1 MMPHPRVPHLL
12 FVASVALG
20 ATLPTPAAVSGGDG
34 AAPAAGAPALE
45 PAVRRAPPPK
55 SFVRLTRD
63 EDGAPAK
70 LQTAVVRYGP
80 ADDAADDLLVD
91 LVAAVHVA
99 DRRYYKDLD
108 ELLGEYEALLYE
120 LVKPDGAAVP
130 DGRPVEAADPLSMI
144 VSLGLDHLGLAS
156 QTDHID
162 YTRDNFV
169 HADLSP
175 AEMWAKVEERG
186 DDALSL
192 ALGVVADSI
201 RQQNR
206 MERRVAAGEA
216 PASLSSLQ
224 DVDPLELLFAPDG
237 AMRMKRLFAE
247 QLAGAALDVGLG
259 ETLDT
264 LLIDDRN
271 DACMRVFERERSRG
285 TRTIGIFYGAAHMPD
300 LDRRLRDEF
309 DLVPRKVVWVTAWD
323 LR

>member
-1 MMPHPRVPHLL
+1 MMHHARVPFLL
-12 FVASVALG
+12 SVALG
-20 ATLPTPAAVSGGDG
+20 ATLPLPAAVSGGDDAAKARP
-34 AAPAAGAPALE
+34 AAPPALE
-45 PAVRRAPPPK
+45 RPVRRAPPPK
-55 SFVRLTRD
+55 SFVRLARD

-80 ADDAADDLLVD
+80 ADDAADDLVVD
-91 LVAAVHVA
+91 LIAAVHVA

-120 LVKPDGAAVP
+120 LVRPDGAALP
-130 DGRPVEAADPLSMI
+130 DGRPVEADDPLSML
-144 VSLGLDHLGLAS
+144 VSFGLDHLGLAS

-162 YTRDNFV
+162 YTRANFV

-175 AEMWAKVEERG
+175 AQMWAKVEERG

-206 MERRVAAGEA
+206 MERRLAAGDA
-216 PASLSSLQ
+216 PASLAALQ

-247 QLAGAALDVGLG
+247 QLAGAALEAGLG

-271 DACMRVFERERSRG
+271 DACVRVFERERSRG